1 MTALRTA
8 LAALSLTL
16 LISGPALAG
25 PPLATDDAGTV
36 DVSKVEVELNGAYTR
51 DKETDFGV
59 TTRCSRSDAEI
70 KITTGLSKNMG
81 ISLAIPY
88 NINERVKADNQ
99 PSEKA
104 DGFGDMTVEVKYAF
118 AELAGISFAIKPSVI
133 MPTGEYSDGLSE
145 GRWQF
150 GTTLI
155 ATREFADGT
164 YALHANL
171 GYEHHDYRNE
181 EARDSNRSD
190 LWSGSIA
197 GEAKVA
203 QGLFVVAE
211 AGLATTADISTAEL
225 SACATSGVR
234 YAINKYLDIY
244 AGVKLGLTTPED
256 DVSIL
261 YGLVLK
267 Y

>member
-1 MTALRTA
+1 MV
-8 LAALSLTL
+8 LSLAL
-16 LISGPALAG
+16 LTAGPALAG

-36 DVSKVEVELNGAYTR
+36 DVGRVEVELNGAYTH
-51 DKETDFGV
+51 DKETAFGV
-59 TTRCSRSDAEI
+59 TTRCSRSEAEA
-70 KITTGLSKNMG
+70 KITTGLARNMG

-88 NINERVKADNQ
+88 NINERVKEDNR
-99 PSEKA
+99 PA
-104 DGFGDMTVEVKYAF
+104 AAVDGFGDMTVEVKYAF
-118 AELAGISFAIKPSVI
+118 AELSGVSFAIKPTLI
-133 MPTGEYSDGLSE
+133 IPTGEYSDGLSE

-155 ATREFADGT
+155 ASREFAEGT
-164 YALHANL
+164 YALHANM

-197 GEAKVA
+197 GEAEVA

-211 AGLATTADISTAEL
+211 AGLATTADRSTAGL
-225 SACATSGVR
+225 SACATAGAR
-234 YAINKYLDIY
+234 YGLNKYLDIY
-244 AGVKLGLTTPED
+244 AGVKLGLTRPED
-256 DVSIL
+256 DVSVL

-267 Y
+267 L